1 MICLVKLR
9 AEQDILLFN
18 YYSKAAPPPFKPS
31 MDLLVLKATD
41 RQSKSTSN

>member
-18 YYSKAAPPPFKPS
+18 YYSKAAPPFKPS